1 MPFGLVQESRYVL
14 RPVLAIGIHYD
25 NSIKV
30 IGVGYLGEADGNCSL
45 VAKITNQF
53 DKSYRTKIIEIVIID
68 LFCARLFC

>member
-14 RPVLAIGIHYD
+14 GPILAVGIHYD

-30 IGVGYLGEADGNCSL
+30 IGVRYLGKADGNCPL

-53 DKSYRTKIIEIVIID
+53 DKSYRTKIIEVLIVD
-68 LFCARLFC
+68 LFCARLFR